1 MESCYSSPRSLSGLP
16 CSSRKKE
23 SVLKIAC
30 KVPRTCGPVISVLA
44 PLDPLV
50 LCSRHIG
57 FHAVPYTCCVLHLE
71 TFTQIIPSAHD
82 VHPPD
87 TCMAVIYF
95 PWVSAQI
102 QPYPLKLLRKN
113 SNHPIPTLV
122 FPSLIPG
129 FRIFYHTVTVH
140 FPFILALS

>member
-87 TCMAVIYF
+87 TCMATSHTSSSLSANIILSMRLILVILI
-95 PWVSAQI
+95 SC
-102 QPYPLKLLRKN
+102 LKLQPPC
-113 SNHPIPTLV
+113 PIHDPCSL
-122 FPSLIPG
+122 PS
-129 FRIFYHTVTVH
+129 
-140 FPFILALS
+140 ALNTF